1 MTHIEPGT
9 LATQSRSHT
18 IPSAAWLLLAIPLLA
33 AALLAVVLSPRDG
46 SSTALAAA
54 AGDPLLAPGMI
65 EFRNAERLSAVPAAD
80 PLTAPAAIEFRNG
93 ERLSAVPLADP
104 LTAPAAIEFRRT
116 ERMSGGIQD

>member
-33 AALLAVVLSPRDG
+33 AAVLAVVLSPRGG
-46 SSTALAAA
+46 SSAALGA
-54 AGDPLLAPGMI
+54 AGDPLTAPGAI
-65 EFRNAERLSAVPAAD
+65 EFRNAERVSAV
-80 PLTAPAAIEFRNG
+80 
-93 ERLSAVPLADP
+93 AVADP

-116 ERMSGGIQD
+116 ERTSGGIHD